1 IPSPYTQRIA
11 PLSLPPPSLPKQAV
25 QFTLFIAPYG
35 VPMAVVF
42 LARCGGLSG
51 TDGATHFSSLFCSRL
66 PCAPLFP
73 PAGPFLC
80 VGSHLAAVF
89 HLTNL

>member
-1 IPSPYTQRIA
+1 
-11 PLSLPPPSLPKQAV
+11 LPPPSLPKQAV

-35 VPMAVVF
+35 APMAVVV

-51 TDGATHFSSLFCSRL
+51 SDGATHFSSLLCSRL
-66 PCAPLFP
+66 PCTCPSL
-73 PAGPFLC
+73 PASGAFLC
-80 VGSHLAAVF
+80 VGSHPAAVF